1 MNPYYLDILMFVA
14 MVGGILIGFPVVFIL
29 TGVGVIF
36 AGIGFLTGDFNP
48 NLLRALSQ
56 RIFGVMTN
64 EVLIAIPLFIF
75 MGVML
80 ERSRIAEQLLE
91 QMGRLFGHLRG
102 GLAISVTVV
111 GALLAASTGIVG
123 ATVVTMG
130 LIALPTM
137 MRNGYKPTL
146 AAGTVCAAGTLGQ
159 IIPPSTMLVIMAEV
173 MSSAY
178 QQAQYS
184 QGLFII
190 ETLSVGQVFAGAMI
204 PGLVTVGVYLI
215 FVTII
220 AWLRPQVAPA
230 LVSDSMPRP
239 ALGPLLLA
247 LLPPVILIVAVL
259 GSILGGIATPTEAA
273 AVGAVGAIMLAAMRF
288 EGTRRWP
295 IWLGAFAIV
304 AMLILAGQVDLRIGR
319 AASTM
324 LEHLGIVLAALLTLC
339 LLFSLA
345 YGLWRGLKVGVLGQ
359 VVDQTVR
366 MSAMIFAMFIGA
378 SLFALVFRGLG
389 GDARVESML
398 DALPGGQ
405 TGALLF
411 VLLIIFLLGFVLD
424 FVEIAIILIPLVAPV
439 LLLMG
444 IDAIWL
450 SILIAINL
458 QTSFLTPPF
467 GFSLFYLRGAAPP
480 EIRTIDI
487 YRGVAPFV
495 GLNILVMSIVFF
507 IPDLATWLPEQLF
520 GRR

>member
-1 MNPYYLDILMFVA
+1 MSPYYLDILMFVA

-36 AGIGFLTGDFNP
+36 AGLGFLVGDFNP

-91 QMGRLFGHLRG
+91 QMGRLFGRMRG
-102 GLAISVTVV
+102 GLAISVTIV

-137 MRNGYKPTL
+137 MRNGYNPRL

-159 IIPPSTMLVIMAEV
+159 IIPPSTMLVILAEV

-184 QGLFII
+184 QGLFLI
-190 ETLSVGQVFAGAMI
+190 ETLSVGQIFAGAMV
-204 PGLVTVGVYLI
+204 PGLITVGIYLI
-215 FVTII
+215 FVTVLS
-220 AWLRPQVAPA
+220 WLRPSDAPA
-230 LVSDSMPRP
+230 LVRDDVPRP

-259 GSILGGIATPTEAA
+259 GSILGGVATPTWAA
-273 AVGAVGAIMLAAMRF
+273 AVGAVGAIMLAALRL
-288 EGTRRWP
+288 EGSRSWP
-295 IWLGAFAIV
+295 IWLGGLAIV

-319 AASTM
+319 AASTA
-324 LEHLGIVLAALLTLC
+324 LEQAGIALAALLTLC
-339 LLFSLA
+339 LLFGVL
-345 YGLWRGLKVGVLGQ
+345 YGLWRAFRVGVLAE
-359 VVDQTVR
+359 VVDQTLR

-389 GDARVESML
+389 GDARVEGML

-444 IDAIWL
+444 IEVIWL

-495 GLNILVMSIVFF
+495 VLNIVVMGLVFF
-507 IPDLATWLPEQLF
+507 VPEVATWLPDQLF

>member
-1 MNPYYLDILMFVA
+1 MSPYYLDILMFVA
-14 MVGGILIGFPVVFIL
+14 MIGGILIGFPVVFIL

-36 AGIGFLTGDFNP
+36 AGIGFLTGDFNL

-91 QMGRLFGHLRG
+91 QMGKLFGRLRG
-102 GLAISVTVV
+102 GLAISVTLV

-137 MRNGYKPTL
+137 MRNGYNPRL
-146 AAGTVCAAGTLGQ
+146 AAGTVCSAGTLGQ
-159 IIPPSTMLVIMAEV
+159 IIPPSTMLVILAEV

-190 ETLSVGQVFAGAMI
+190 ETLSVGQIFAGAMI

-215 FVTII
+215 FVTTL
-220 AWLRPQVAPA
+220 AWLRPQDAPA
-230 LVSDSMPRP
+230 LVSDTVARP

-247 LLPPVILIVAVL
+247 LLPPIILIIAVL

-273 AVGAVGAIMLAAMRF
+273 SVGAVGAVMLAALRF
-288 EGTRRWP
+288 EGGRRWP
-295 IWLGAFAIV
+295 IWLGGSAVV

-319 AASTM
+319 TSATAF
-324 LEHLGIVLAALLTLC
+324 EQAGIVLAVVLAAALL
-339 LLFSLA
+339 FGLA
-345 YGLWRGLKVGVLGQ
+345 YGLWRALRVGVLAE
-359 VVDQTVR
+359 VVDQTLR

-389 GDARVESML
+389 GDARVEAML
-398 DALPGGQ
+398 EALPGGQ

-444 IDAIWL
+444 MDPIWL
-450 SILIAINL
+450 SILIGINL

-495 GLNILVMSIVFF
+495 ALNLAVMATVFF
-507 IPDLATWLPEQLF
+507 LPELATWLPGQLF
-520 GRR
+520 GGR

>member
-14 MVGGILIGFPVVFIL
+14 MVGGILIGFPVVFTL
-29 TGVGVIF
+29 TGVGIIF
-36 AGIGFLTGDFNP
+36 AGIGFLLGDFNP
-48 NLLRALSQ
+48 NLLQALSQ

-64 EVLIAIPLFIF
+64 ELLIAIPLFVF

-80 ERSRIAEQLLE
+80 ERSRIAEELLE
-91 QMGRLFGHLRG
+91 QMGRVVGRMRG
-102 GLAISVTVV
+102 GLGSSVGVV
-111 GALLAASTGIVG
+111 GALRAASTGIVG
-123 ATVVTMG
+123 ATVVTMA
-130 LIALPTM
+130 LISLPTM
-137 MRNGYKPTL
+137 LRNGYRSTL
-146 AAGTVCAAGTLGQ
+146 ACGTVCAAGTLGQ
-159 IIPPSTMLVIMAEV
+159 IIPPSTMLVILAEV

-184 QGLFII
+184 QGRFVI
-190 ETLSVGQVFAGAMI
+190 ETLSVGQVFAGAMV

-220 AWLRPQVAPA
+220 SWLRPQIAPA
-230 LVSDSMPRP
+230 LVSRDAPRP

-273 AVGAVGAIMLAAMRF
+273 SVGAVGALMLAAMRF
-288 EGTRRWP
+288 RDTRRWP
-295 IWLGAFAIV
+295 IWLGGIAIV

-319 AASTM
+319 AAPTS
-324 LEHLGIVLAALLTLC
+324 LEQVGILLAVILALC
-339 LLFSLA
+339 LLGA
-345 YGLWRGLKVGVLGQ
+345 IGYGLWRAARVGVLGE
-359 VVDQTVR
+359 VVDQTLR